1 MPRDQ
6 VLKRNGA
13 VRRKISTSSMFLG
26 YTTFM
31 RGVDVVD
38 QSRAFYSFQS

>member
-1 MPRDQ
+1 MLHDQ

-13 VRRKISTSSMFLG
+13 VRKKISISSMFLG

-38 QSRAFYSFQS
+38 QSRAFYFFQS